1 MKRISIIVLLG
12 LLLYAKAQAQFI
24 TTLIVSATPPAT
36 LTQWAGKKE
45 VLGYLVVAQSPTG
58 QPPKPVLIKTEIK
71 TTDGTIVATT
81 DLSKARPYTFHIG
94 SNMLDASD
102 VLPLENMIFN
112 GKFKTTLARTGK
124 LLSDNYEIC
133 VQLVDPLNFAPFSE
147 IKCRTFFIAS
157 LQLPVLMKP
166 YNEEQ
171 LEANVAQTAIQFRWT
186 PPAPKPQNVVIY
198 RLQVFEVMPGQNP
211 VQAMRSNFPVLDKS
225 FPENR
230 QYTWQ
235 PQGIISWSMGPDSV
249 LQPAKFV
256 WTIQSTDAFN
266 VPLGDGNVNGDGRS
280 EPQIFFVNP
289 PAAKR
294 KE

>member
-1 MKRISIIVLLG
+1 MKRISIIVILG
-12 LLLYAKAQAQFI
+12 LLMFAKTQAQFI
-24 TTLIVSATPPAT
+24 TTLIVSATPPST

-45 VLGYLVVAQSPTG
+45 VLGYMVVAQSPTG

-71 TTDGTIVATT
+71 ATDGTIVATT
-81 DLSKARPYTFHIG
+81 DLSKARQYTFRVG
-94 SNMLDASD
+94 NNMLDALD

-112 GKFKTTLARTGK
+112 GKFKAAIARTGK

-133 VQLVDPLNFAPFSE
+133 VQLVDPLNFAPVSE

-157 LQLPVLMKP
+157 LQLPVQMKP
-166 YNEEQ
+166 YNEEK
-171 LEANVAQTAIQFRWT
+171 LDAAVAQTAVLFRWT
-186 PPAPKPQNVVIY
+186 PPVPRPQLPVKY

-211 VQAMRSNFPVLDKS
+211 VQAMRSNFPVLDKEL
-225 FPENR
+225 PGIT

-235 PQGIISWSMGPDSV
+235 PQGIINWSMGLDSI

-266 VPLGDGNVNGDGRS
+266 IPLGDGNVNGDGRS
-280 EPQIFFVNP
+280 EPQTFFVNP